1 MKITQAKDYKKPIYA
16 IGIAAALAALAVT
29 GCGDNSGKPVEYAGD
44 LQPAIDPTEEVQLAG
59 EATPGPDGTE
69 KPYCKPGDDEVV
81 LAGDVEIITET
92 TEDVQLSGDVDII
105 TETTDEVTLDGGV
118 EFYEP

>member
-29 GCGDNSGKPVEYAGD
+29 GCGDNPGKPVDYAGD
-44 LQPAIDPTEEVQLAG
+44 LQPAIDPTEET
-59 EATPGPDGTE
+59 TPGPDETV
-69 KPYCKPGDDEVV
+69 KQYCKPGDDDLV

-92 TEDVQLSGDVDII
+92 TEEVQLSGDVDII
-105 TETTDEVTLDGGV
+105 TETTDEVRLDGGV